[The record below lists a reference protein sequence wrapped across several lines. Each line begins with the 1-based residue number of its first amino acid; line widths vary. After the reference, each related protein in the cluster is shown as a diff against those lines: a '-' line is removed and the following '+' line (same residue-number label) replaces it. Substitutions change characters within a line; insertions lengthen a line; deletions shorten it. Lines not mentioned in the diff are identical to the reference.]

1 MPERSVDAVR
11 VFLCFIFLGF
21 AVMTLKNGLYQP
33 ALFLIAISLVRSLK
47 AALRGSIPFIGLFI
61 RGLST
66 HALCHILR
74 YLNCVHKVCK
84 ICSYR
89 DILLDG
95 FNQFF

>member
-1 MPERSVDAVR
+1 MGG
-11 VFLCFIFLGF
+11 FLYFLFLGF
-21 AVMTLKNGLYQP
+21 AVAALKNGLSQP
-33 ALFLIAISLVRSLK
+33 DLFLIAISLVRFLK
-47 AALRGSIPFIGLFI
+47 DALRDSMPFRGLFI

-66 HALCHILR
+66 HALCHIVR